1 MATIVCVD
9 DDPGVLLM
17 HKMLLEND
25 GHTVLT
31 ASDGPTG
38 LILCRQNRTALV
50 VLDYRMPGMD
60 GEQVTDELQ
69 CEQPKLPIVLCSGCP
84 EEVPERLRALV
95 SSLIQKGDGP
105 GALLM
110 SVRNLLARRARVRD
124 HAKVAANQSTLT
136 DWQNAVML
144 ALTEPDPEC
153 RQRRIDSA
161 LHAIGRSVR
170 LLSQDC
176 GESQKRKAI
185 AHAISSLAELSKNNK
200 ECG

>member
-38 LILCRQNRTALV
+38 LILCRQNRAALV

-60 GEQVTDELQ
+60 GEQVAGELRSK
-69 CEQPKLPIVLCSGCP
+69 QPKIPIVLCSGCP

-105 GALLM
+105 GALLS
-110 SVRNLLARRARVRD
+110 SVRKFLPHKARVRD
-124 HAKVAANQSTLT
+124 RVKPAASQSTLA

-153 RQRRIDSA
+153 RQLRIDSA

-170 LLSQDC
+170 LLSRDC
-176 GESQKRKAI
+176 GESQKRKAM

-200 ECG
+200 KCG